1 MYVYLIGHSSHRD
14 KIHTCI
20 GKTADFETRLL
31 EHNESTNW
39 FPLMVMETSCSV
51 LATTL
56 ESEWREVEHNVEK
69 RIIVGFRMVRQ
80 YCLKCY
86 VVTLP
91 IGLLSQMPEGDVKHL
106 PSAFWESF

>member
-1 MYVYLIGHSSHRD
+1 MYVYLIGHSSHMN

-20 GKTADFETRLL
+20 GKTPDFENRLR

-39 FPLMVMETSCSV
+39 FPLMVIETACPV
-51 LATTL
+51 LASTL
-56 ESEWREVEHNVEK
+56 ESEWRQVEHDVEK
-69 RIIVGFRMVRQ
+69 RIIVGFRMVLQ
-80 YCLKCY
+80 NCLTCY

-106 PSAFWESF
+106 PSAFWESL